1 MKQKLI
7 TLAALVGFALPML
20 ADENPKL
27 IEAKKLLERA
37 QTKHRIGEE
46 AEAID
51 LGRAAAKLGSLEAC
65 VLVAGW
71 LLERNAPK
79 TKTKA
84 SKSLQQA
91 ANSET
96 DAIHMI
102 EQEIAALMKQSQQSQ
117 SSGQMS
123 EEQLQMLM
131 MMMQMMGMKPGDKP
145 GQGQGNTPGMSSAGG
160 DTKKQNEATPGNV
173 AGGGV
178 NPDKKIQK
186 LAGRNAQLPKEF
198 QGQLKGFFKGVDE
211 LRKKK

>member
-7 TLAALVGFALPML
+7 ALTALVGFALPMV
-20 ADENPKL
+20 AEENPKL

-37 QTKHRIGEE
+37 QTKHKIGEE

-51 LGRAAAKLGSLEAC
+51 LGRAAAKLGSLEAR

-102 EQEIAALMKQSQQSQ
+102 EQEIAALMKQSQQCSIQ
-117 SSGQMS
+117 RSNERGTTPNAHDDDANDGNEARRQTWTRSGQHPRY
-123 EEQLQMLM
+123 EL
-131 MMMQMMGMKPGDKP
+131 
-145 GQGQGNTPGMSSAGG
+145 
-160 DTKKQNEATPGNV
+160 
-173 AGGGV
+173 
-178 NPDKKIQK
+178 
-186 LAGRNAQLPKEF
+186 GRW
-198 QGQLKGFFKGVDE
+198 
-211 LRKKK
+211 RY

>member
-7 TLAALVGFALPML
+7 ALAALVGFALPMV
-20 ADENPKL
+20 AEENPKL

-37 QTKHRIGEE
+37 QTKHKIGEE

-51 LGRAAAKLGSLEAC
+51 LGRAAAKLGSLEAR

-145 GQGQGNTPGMSSAGG
+145 GQGQRKAQGDPPGPRQDSRPQADRPQGCW
-160 DTKKQNEATPGNV
+160 Q
-173 AGGGV
+173 
-178 NPDKKIQK
+178 
-186 LAGRNAQLPKEF
+186 AQP
-198 QGQLKGFFKGVDE
+198 QGL
-211 LRKKK
+211 

>member
-7 TLAALVGFALPML
+7 ALAALVGFALPMV
-20 ADENPKL
+20 AEENPKL

-37 QTKHRIGEE
+37 QTKHKIGEE

-51 LGRAAAKLGSLEAC
+51 LGRAAAKLGSLEAR

-145 GQGQGNTPGMSSAGG
+145 GQGQGLSL
-160 DTKKQNEATPGNV
+160 
-173 AGGGV
+173 
-178 NPDKKIQK
+178 IHI
-186 LAGRNAQLPKEF
+186 
-198 QGQLKGFFKGVDE
+198 
-211 LRKKK
+211 

>member
-1 MKQKLI
+1 MRQKLI
-7 TLAALVGFALPML
+7 ALTALVGFALPMV
-20 ADENPKL
+20 AEENPKL

-51 LGRAAAKLGSLEAC
+51 LGRAAAKLGLLEAR
-65 VLVAGW
+65 VLMSGW

-79 TKTKA
+79 TKNKA
-84 SKSLQQA
+84 SKSLLQA

-131 MMMQMMGMKPGDKP
+131 MMMQMMGMKPGEKP

-160 DTKKQNEATPGNV
+160 NTKKPNEATPGNV

-178 NPDKKIQK
+178 NPDNKIQK